1 MRISGWGSDVCSS
14 DLAARMGELAEYPF
28 VPGIDGYPQII
39 AVTKL
44 PHETVNFGGIWHS
57 DTAYLDEPPMATM
70 LLAREVPP
78 AGGDTLFAD
87 MYAAFESLSPAMQ
100 AMLEPLRAV
109 NSSALAGVPKTR
121 EDRVREGGGP
131 ADRSEE

>member
-78 AGGDTLFAD
+78 AGGATLFAD
-87 MYAAFESLSPAMQ
+87 MYAAFASLSPATQ
-100 AMLEPLRAV
+100 ALPAPPRADHPP
-109 NSSALAGVPKTR
+109 ALAAAPKPPH
-121 EDRVREGGGP
+121 DRVPP
-131 ADRSEE
+131 A

>member
-44 PHETVNFGGIWHS
+44 PHETVNFGRIWHS
-57 DTAYLDEPPMATM
+57 DTAYPHAPPMATM

-78 AGGDTLFAD
+78 AGGEPLLAD
-87 MYAAFESLSPAMQ
+87 MYAASDSPPP
-100 AMLEPLRAV
+100 PLPLMPQPLCDSNRP
-109 NSSALAGVPKTR
+109 ALARVTKPRPGRPR
-121 EDRVREGGGP
+121 EAGGP
-131 ADRSEE
+131 A